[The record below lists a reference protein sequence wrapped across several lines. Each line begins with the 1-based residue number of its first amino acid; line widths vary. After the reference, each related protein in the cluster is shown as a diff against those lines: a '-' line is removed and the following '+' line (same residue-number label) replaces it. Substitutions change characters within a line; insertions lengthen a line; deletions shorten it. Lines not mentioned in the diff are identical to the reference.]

1 MGKTVLYA
9 KTSSSEQTIDHQRLM
24 AEQAGFEIDDIIEDI
39 GMLGVQIPLRERE
52 GGKRLF
58 DLLSDGDILVVRWI
72 DHLGRNYA
80 GIQANIRLFLDRGV
94 TIKTVINDMKFD
106 SGPTDAMTKA
116 VRDAMLSFLSSMA
129 EAQEIAH
136 KEAQKAGIA
145 HARETKTELYKGRKP
160 TYTFEDVSRIQA
172 LLSEGMGINQIAREI
187 GLNKFAVSRISRDIG
202 GAFAKLS
209 KWELRSAP

>member
-80 GIQANIRLFLDRGV
+80 GIQANIRLFLD
-94 TIKTVINDMKFD
+94 
-106 SGPTDAMTKA
+106 
-116 VRDAMLSFLSSMA
+116 LSL
-129 EAQEIAH
+129 IH
-136 KEAQKAGIA
+136 I
-145 HARETKTELYKGRKP
+145 
-160 TYTFEDVSRIQA
+160 
-172 LLSEGMGINQIAREI
+172 
-187 GLNKFAVSRISRDIG
+187 
-202 GAFAKLS
+202 
-209 KWELRSAP
+209 